1 MGIKSILISD
11 ERFAS
16 GDLVNHAA
24 TGLPHDES
32 VRYTDLR
39 PVHLRCLYL
48 CLEPGPQGYSSLC
61 STYTYNDE

>member
-39 PVHLRCLYL
+39 PVHLRCLLFMLGTRPAGLQLTLLYL
-48 CLEPGPQGYSSLC
+48 HIQR
-61 STYTYNDE
+61 